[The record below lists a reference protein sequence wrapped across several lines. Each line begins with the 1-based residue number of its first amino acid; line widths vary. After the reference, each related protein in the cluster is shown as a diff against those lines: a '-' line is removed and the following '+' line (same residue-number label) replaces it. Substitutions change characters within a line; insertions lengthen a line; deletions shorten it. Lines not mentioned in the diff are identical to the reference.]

1 MLKRRAHADSN
12 HKVPIRTAGF
22 SGFSLGCL
30 AAQERG
36 ASHGF
41 VPEAASGPP
50 SAYVEPFGVA
60 LAPPINLINF
70 LFLYVANPE
79 IAAFMPAYRAALP
92 QEVYDCLLQHPD
104 GYGCPYADMQKYF
117 DEQAFDGGVVE
128 TKTVFGQAL
137 AKRTRAGSAWR
148 HVNTD
153 ILTRLTSYWG

>member
-1 MLKRRAHADSN
+1 MQ
-12 HKVPIRTAGF
+12 IRTIKFPYVPLAFLVFLWAG
-22 SGFSLGCL
+22 SL

-92 QEVYDCLLQHPD
+92 QEVYDCLSSILMAMDVLTLTCRSISTSRPSTV
-104 GYGCPYADMQKYF
+104 
-117 DEQAFDGGVVE
+117 GVVE